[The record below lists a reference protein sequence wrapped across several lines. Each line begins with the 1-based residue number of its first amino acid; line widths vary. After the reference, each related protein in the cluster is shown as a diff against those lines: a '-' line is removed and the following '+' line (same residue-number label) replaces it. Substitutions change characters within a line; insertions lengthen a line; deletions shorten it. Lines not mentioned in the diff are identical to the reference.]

1 MPCAV
6 LLLHRDKTDKCG
18 FGLNALR
25 VGMSQAP
32 LDRGAPSQH
41 GRRVIQRAAYK
52 PETIDVTTG
61 FAAIPASGSYVLRNV
76 RAPACLV
83 EAGSLASDRNGL
95 ALLDVAVADGAIT
108 SILPAGTPGLE
119 AAPKLDLDGGIALPR
134 LVDVHTHL
142 DKGHIW
148 PRRPNP
154 DGSFVGALNAV
165 AADREANWS
174 AEDVRERMEFGLR
187 CAYAHGTAA
196 IRTHLDS
203 LGKQIGIS
211 WPVYAELRSEW
222 AGRITLQASPL
233 FGIDA
238 VADPAHMQAI
248 TRAVTDHGD
257 SLLGAVT
264 YMVPELDAALD
275 TLFRAAIE
283 NGFDLDFHVDE
294 TNDPVARSLEH
305 IADAALRHRFPGKI
319 LVGHCC
325 SLSLQQPQD
334 EARIIAKVKEA
345 GIAVVSLPMCNMYLQ
360 DRQRG
365 RTPRWRGVTA
375 LHELKAAGV
384 PVTIASDNTRD
395 PFYAYGDLDL
405 VETVR
410 EGTRIL
416 QLDHSDRDWARAV
429 SVTPA
434 EIMGLS
440 SAGRLA
446 VGGPADL
453 ILTRARDWTE
463 FFARPQADRSVLVD
477 GRAIDRTLPDYRE
490 LDHLM
495 ASAT

>member
-1 MPCAV
+1 MPLV
-6 LLLHRDKTDKCG
+6 
-18 FGLNALR
+18 
-25 VGMSQAP
+25 P
-32 LDRGAPSQH
+32 LDRDATSQH
-41 GRRVIQRAAYK
+41 GRRVIQRAACK

-76 RAPACLV
+76 RTPACLV
-83 EAGSLASDRNGL
+83 QAGSLASDRNGL
-95 ALLDVAVADGAIT
+95 ALLDIAVEDCVIA
-108 SILPAGTPGLE
+108 SLLPAGTPALE
-119 AAPKLDLDGGIALPR
+119 SQPAVDLDGGIALPR

-154 DGSFVGALNAV
+154 DGSFMGALSAV

-174 AEDVRERMEFGLR
+174 ARDVRARMEFGLR

-211 WPVYAELRSEW
+211 WPVYAELRAEW
-222 AGRITLQASPL
+222 AGRIALQASPL

-238 VADPAHMQAI
+238 VADPAHTRAI
-248 TRAVTDHGD
+248 VRAVTDHGD
-257 SLLGAVT
+257 RLLGAVT

-275 TLFRAAIE
+275 TLFLTAIE
-283 NGFDLDFHVDE
+283 HGFDLDFHVDE
-294 TNDPVARSLEH
+294 TNDPAARSLEH
-305 IADAALRHRFPGKI
+305 IADAALRHRFTGKI
-319 LVGHCC
+319 LAGHCC

-334 EARIIAKVKEA
+334 EARIIGKVREA

-360 DRQRG
+360 DRRRG

-384 PVTIASDNTRD
+384 PVMVASDNTRD

-405 VETVR
+405 VETLR

-429 SVTPA
+429 AATPA
-434 EIMGLS
+434 EVMGLA

-446 VGGPADL
+446 VGGSADL

-463 FFARPQADRSVLVD
+463 FFARPQADRTILVN
-477 GRAIDRTLPDYRE
+477 GRAIDRALPDYRE
-490 LDHLM
+490 LDSLM
-495 ASAT
+495 SRPA

>member
-1 MPCAV
+1 MPLV
-6 LLLHRDKTDKCG
+6 
-18 FGLNALR
+18 
-25 VGMSQAP
+25 P
-32 LDRGAPSQH
+32 LDRGAASQH
-41 GRRVIQRAAYK
+41 GPLVIQKAAPK

-61 FAAIPASGSYVLRNV
+61 FAAIPVSGSYLLRNA

-83 EAGSLASDRNGL
+83 EAGSLASDRDGL
-95 ALLDVAVADGAIT
+95 ALLDIAVEDGAIA
-108 SILPAGTPGLE
+108 SLLPAGTPALD
-119 AAPKLDLDGGIALPR
+119 AVPALDLDGGIALPR
-134 LVDVHTHL
+134 LVDAHTHL

-154 DGSFVGALNAV
+154 DGSFMGALSAV

-174 AEDVRERMEFGLR
+174 AGDVRARMEFGLR

-211 WPVYAELRSEW
+211 WPVYAELRAEW
-222 AGRITLQASPL
+222 AGRIALQASPL

-248 TRAVTDHGD
+248 TRAITTHGD
-257 SLLGAVT
+257 NLLGAVT

-275 TLFRAAIE
+275 TLFRTAIE
-283 NGFDLDFHVDE
+283 HGFDLDFHVDE
-294 TNDPVARSLEH
+294 TNDPAARSLEH
-305 IADAALRHRFPGKI
+305 IADAALRHRFEGRI
-319 LVGHCC
+319 LAGHCC

-334 EARIIAKVKEA
+334 EARIIAKVREA
-345 GIAVVSLPMCNMYLQ
+345 GIAVVSLPMCNIYLQ

-365 RTPRWRGVTA
+365 CTPRWRGVTA

-405 VETVR
+405 VETLR

-429 SVTPA
+429 ATTPA

-440 SAGRLA
+440 GAGRLA

-463 FFARPQADRSVLVD
+463 FFARPQADRTVLVN

-495 ASAT
+495 SRSA